1 MGQAIEIEDTSA
13 VRWAELPKHNM
24 GHSER
29 LLFKTWSSQRCW
41 NSSEFVSEFVSLAED
56 AANLAELKTLAP
68 GIDDLSMGRP
78 EVHRTLP
85 RAGEVIVE
93 GWNLSKVR
101 LGEYEFFCL
110 PLRIRGGD
118 GLPLAPC

>member
-1 MGQAIEIEDTSA
+1 MEIEDPSA
-13 VRWAELPKHNM
+13 VRRAELHKHNT
-24 GHSER
+24 GPSKP
-29 LLFKTWSSQRCW
+29 LLFKTSDSQRCS
-41 NSSEFVSEFVSLAED
+41 NSSAFVSPFVSLTED

-68 GIDDLSMGRP
+68 GIGYLSMGSP
-78 EVHRTLP
+78 EVHRTLR
-85 RAGEVIVE
+85 RADVLIIEDR
-93 GWNLSKVR
+93 NLSKVR